1 MQLVVLVGLQACGK
15 SSFCRERLYGSH
27 VRLSL
32 DLLKTRHREAIL
44 FDACLRAKQA
54 VVLDNTNPTR
64 ADRARYIAPA
74 RAAGFEVVGYYFRSV
89 IAECLAR
96 NDARAAAQRIPA
108 RGVLGTA
115 GRLELPA
122 LDEGF
127 DLLYY
132 VRLEDHGENRGFE
145 ISEWQP

>member
-1 MQLVVLVGLQACGK
+1 MQLVVLVGLQGSGK

-27 VRLSL
+27 VRLGL
-32 DLLKTRHREAIL
+32 DLLKTRHREALL
-44 FDACLRAKQA
+44 FDACLRAKQP

-64 ADRARYIAPA
+64 ADRERYISPA
-74 RAAGFEVVGYYFRSV
+74 RAAGFEIVGYYFRSV
-89 IAECLAR
+89 VAECMPR
-96 NDARAAAQRIPA
+96 NDAREGAARIPA

-115 GRLELPA
+115 ARLERPA

-132 VRLEDHGENRGFE
+132 VRLADQGFE
-145 ISEWQP
+145 VSEWQP